1 MLRLILELSKTINL
15 HKPLF
20 PQYEDLVGAVEGL
33 FRLQEIYHI
42 PAQDIV
48 DGSLSKNYPN
58 ATMKTEDC
66 FQVGLI
72 AYHDKDYERAKEW
85 MLEGLRKYQPTVYSG
100 FLSRKIL
107 LEFIAWCEYEVS
119 ITSYAHT
126 SKDKDRNGSSL
137 YKTEI
142 LFQIFPRG
150 KNCQPLNSP

>member
-1 MLRLILELSKTINL
+1 MLINYIRSCLRLILALSKTINL

-33 FRLQEIYHI
+33 FRLQEIYHL
-42 PAQDIV
+42 PARDIV
-48 DGSLSKNYPN
+48 DGRLSVNYPN

-72 AYHDKDYERAKEW
+72 AYHGKDYERAKEW
-85 MLEGLRKYQPTVYSG
+85 MLEGLRKYQLTVYRG

-119 ITSYAHT
+119 I
-126 SKDKDRNGSSL
+126 
-137 YKTEI
+137 
-142 LFQIFPRG
+142 
-150 KNCQPLNSP
+150 PLLASASCR